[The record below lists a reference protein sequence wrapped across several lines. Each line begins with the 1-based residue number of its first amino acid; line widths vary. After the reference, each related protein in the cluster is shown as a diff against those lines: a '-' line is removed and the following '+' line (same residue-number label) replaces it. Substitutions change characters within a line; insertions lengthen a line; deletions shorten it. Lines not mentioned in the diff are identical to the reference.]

1 MEEDTASA
9 VEPVLDREEG
19 WEEDREKVWGEAD
32 AEEDRERAWEDREE
46 DSQTISLGM

>member
-1 MEEDTASA
+1 VEEDTASA

-32 AEEDRERAWEDREE
+32 AEEDREE

>member
-9 VEPVLDREEG
+9 VEPVLDREEE
-19 WEEDREKVWGEAD
+19 WDEVWGEAD
-32 AEEDRERAWEDREE
+32 AEEDREE